1 MASDMNEVE
10 RLNSFSNRLEVVSV
24 AYTSRAGELMVN
36 GVTLCIL
43 EGRTISHLSFI
54 QTRKLIWTLIK
65 EIERGLDC

>member
-10 RLNSFSNRLEVVSV
+10 RLNSFSNRLEVVGV

-36 GVTLCIL
+36 GVVLCIL
-43 EGRTISHLSFI
+43 EGRIISHLNFM

-65 EIERGLDC
+65 EIENGLDC